1 MSDLKKLVRELI
13 DAENDA
19 GQNGHTDARHARIIA
34 ATEAVRAEADA
45 RHREYAAV
53 GHIPGYLFTI
63 TAEHVRD
70 PRATLGQEYY
80 AVAACMGRL
89 LKRDIGKRVFRRGDV
104 VQVESDEQRDTRQAR
119 EATADAARNNYEGTP
134 FGLGSA

>member
-1 MSDLKKLVRELI
+1 MADMKKLVRELI

-19 GQNGHTDARHARIIA
+19 GQQGHTAERHARIIA

-45 RHREYAAV
+45 RHREHAAMGNV
-53 GHIPGYLFTI
+53 PGYLFTI
-63 TAEHVRD
+63 TADHVRD

-104 VQVESDEQRDTRQAR
+104 VQVENDEQRDAR
-119 EATADAARNNYEGTP
+119 VAKEATATAAAANHEGTP